1 MKKTS
6 DWVKK
11 LGRPHENL
19 LVWQESM
26 EMVTMI
32 YTLTTQFPNSERL
45 QFISKGD
52 LQNMVEK
59 TKKISALLNGL
70 IRKIKGELK

>member
-1 MKKTS
+1 M
-6 DWVKK
+6 KK
-11 LGRPHENL
+11 LGRPYEDL

-32 YTLTTQFPNSERL
+32 YTLATQFPNSERL
-45 QFISKGD
+45 QFISEGD